1 MKIPD
6 YPKSVVIEEQGL
18 RDGLQDEDKVV
29 PTAKKLEIINA
40 MIRAG
45 MRDEVLS
52 SSSMWYCISPA
63 AGHEPVQTPH

>member
-1 MKIPD
+1 MMFD

-18 RDGLQDEDKVV
+18 RDGLQSEGQVV

-45 MRDEVLS
+45 IKRIQVTSLVVGLKAASTRQRS
-52 SSSMWYCISPA
+52 STW
-63 AGHEPVQTPH
+63 